1 MLKLELNKKELEMV
15 KYDKEAIRNLL
26 LSRAI
31 YNESLE
37 YEFTNE
43 ELKNIEFFEKT
54 EALKLYMRKTV
65 APRVMVNEN
74 TIIEE
79 YTKNKDFFEGQGV
92 SFKEAHDIIKNDLTN
107 QVNYGL
113 EQDLV
118 KKLIENMD
126 KSVSLTR
133 EDIQYTNGDPNL
145 LKTVLLNTLLEKEA
159 VKINFFEENKQELD
173 LLKQEIRMNYYVR
186 VINSKGIDVETDE
199 ISKYYIDNTKQFE
212 NMDMQVAYN
221 QIYNHLLNEKIS
233 EKTNKYAE
241 EMIEKYNINQKV
253 EQQSKKEVIN

>member
-1 MLKLELNKKELEMV
+1 MLDLKLNEKELEMV
-15 KYDKEAIRNLL
+15 NYDKESIRNLL

-37 YEFTNE
+37 YEFTKE
-43 ELKNIEFFEKT
+43 ELKNLEFFEKS

-65 APRVMVNEN
+65 EPRVMVNEN

-79 YTKNKDFFEGQGV
+79 YNKNKEFFEGQGI

-118 KKLIENMD
+118 KKLISDMED
-126 KSVSLTR
+126 SISLSK
-133 EDIQYTNGDPNL
+133 EDIQYTNGDPTL

-159 VKINFFEENKQELD
+159 TKIDFFNANKEELELIN
-173 LLKQEIRMNYYVR
+173 QEIRMNYYIR
-186 VINSKGIDVETDE
+186 VINSKDVDVSTEA
-199 ISKYYIDNTKQFE
+199 ISKYYIDNTKEFE
-212 NMDMQVAYN
+212 NMDLQVAYN
-221 QIYNHLLNEKIS
+221 QIYNHLINEEVAKN
-233 EKTNKYAE
+233 TNKYAE
-241 EMIEKYNINQKV
+241 SVIEKYNINDLV
-253 EQQSKKEVIN
+253 EEHLKKEVIN